1 MAIRKKYKIKVQGSK
16 EEIRAIFETVRDARA
31 IPEGAG
37 IQLMVSKSQ
46 IAEVLSK
53 YLQDLFDLPTE
64 KVILTARLSE
74 DLDLDSIDA
83 IDLVVKLQEYTG
95 RKISPSEF
103 KSVRTIGDVVDKIYA
118 QVNNGGQS

>member
-1 MAIRKKYKIKVQGSK
+1 
-16 EEIRAIFETVRDARA
+16 
-31 IPEGAG
+31 
-37 IQLMVSKSQ
+37 MVSKSD

-64 KVILTARLSE
+64 KLNLNAHLSD